1 MAILENLENI
11 KEKKIKNLFDLPYSD
26 TCSMIFD
33 LILFLCSFYFT
44 KLNLNLFVWQCKI
57 LNM

>member
-1 MAILENLENI
+1 MAILENLKNI
-11 KEKKIKNLFDLPYSD
+11 EGKKIKNLFDHPYSD
-26 TCSMIFD
+26 TCGMIFD
-33 LILFLCSFYFT
+33 LILLVFLLFH